1 MKIEMQDLPKVR
13 DALDKLILDQHNLL
27 GLTTNGQPEDM
38 LRVVGEG
45 GYHEGHVTRE
55 ELAEIFEKRIDENLK
70 FLRQRYQID
79 FAPAPSLSVAPMG
92 HLAAAPPVRNPAP
105 AASEEDLSA
114 E

>member
-13 DALDKLILDQHNLL
+13 DALDKLILDQHNYHS
-27 GLTTNGQPEDM
+27 LTTNGQPEDR

-45 GYHEGHVTRE
+45 GHHEGELTRE
-55 ELAEIFEKRIDENLK
+55 ELAEIFEKRIEDNLK

-79 FAPAPSLSVAPMG
+79 F
-92 HLAAAPPVRNPAP
+92 NPAP
-105 AASEEDLSA
+105 QVIPTKPTVVSQTPAAEEDDGLGP